1 MSYGQQPS
9 IRELLVEYERTLG
22 RQQQVYFGEGAYCQL
37 IDYYLNDDQLE
48 RAAEAVDRAL
58 SHHPFSADFYL
69 RKADILIHQHFYADA
84 LATLRVAE
92 NYAPGNFDIQLMKAE
107 VLSDT
112 DQHEEAMAI
121 LDPLCTQ
128 VQGHDL
134 ADVYV
139 TQAHVFDNQ
148 EAYEQ
153 MFFVL
158 RAALVINP
166 AHEGALEG
174 MWICVEATK
183 RYEESVTIHQAIID
197 EHPYTY
203 LAWYNLGHAY
213 AYLTRYEEAIEA
225 FEYTLIINEDFEF
238 AYREFAELNYETKQY
253 RKALEAYHDMLKRFP
268 PDGDILLR
276 TGQCLQHLAS
286 YKNARAYLQQAVRLD
301 PMNDEALFHLGECY
315 ALDQQWKTAV
325 SFYQLAID
333 IEDMREEYYA
343 SLGEAW
349 FHLDKHQRA
358 ESCFRKATRLAPQES
373 QYWLQYAS
381 FLMETERQQEALRL
395 FDKAEEATPDV
406 DLQYGRIAC
415 LFAIGRRQEAMY
427 RLGEA
432 LGEDFERHVLL
443 FDLIPDLE
451 LDPDVLTLVL
461 TYRL

>member
-1 MSYGQQPS
+1 MSYGQEPS
-9 IRELLVEYERTLG
+9 IRELIVEYERTLD
-22 RQQQVYFGEGAYCQL
+22 QQQEVYFGADAFCQL
-37 IDYYLNDDQLE
+37 IDYYLHDEQID
-48 RAAEAVDRAL
+48 RATEAVERAL

-69 RKADILIHQHFYADA
+69 RQADIFIHQHFYEKA
-84 LATLRVAE
+84 LETLQTAE

-112 DQHEEAMAI
+112 GQHEAAMQI
-121 LDPLCTQ
+121 LDPLSQ
-128 VQGHDL
+128 HVQGYDL

-158 RAALVINP
+158 RAALNINP

-183 RYEESVTIHQAIID
+183 RYEESVAIHQAIID
-197 EHPYTY
+197 EHPYSY

-225 FEYTLIINEDFEF
+225 FEYTFLINEGFEF
-238 AYREFAELNYETKQY
+238 AYREFAELCYETKQY
-253 RKALEAYHDMLKRFP
+253 RKALGAYRDLLQHFP
-268 PDGDILLR
+268 PDGDVLLR
-276 TGQCLQHLAS
+276 SGQCLQHLSMLDA
-286 YKNARAYLQQAVRLD
+286 ARTYFQKAIELD

-315 ALDQQWKTAV
+315 AFEQKWKTAI
-325 SFYQLAID
+325 SFYQRAID
-333 IEDMREEYYA
+333 IEDLREEYYA

-349 FHLDKHQRA
+349 FHLDKHSQAETCFQR
-358 ESCFRKATRLAPQES
+358 ATRLAPQES

-381 FLMETERQQEALRL
+381 FLMETERNSEALRI
-395 FDKAEEATPDV
+395 FDQADNAAPDV
-406 DLQYGRIAC
+406 ELQYGRIAC
-415 LFAIGRRQEAMY
+415 LFAMGRRKEAMY

-432 LGEDFERHVLL
+432 LAEDFDRHLVL
-443 FDLIPDLE
+443 FDLIPELE
-451 LDPDVLTLVL
+451 LDPDVLTVVL